1 CVKAAFSLLTTRG
14 ATAMASSFLSC
25 VALCIVGSVTAIRAL
40 PPTEPPLIH
49 DHPFVA
55 IWNAPTGQCRQ
66 LRIPLDTAA
75 FQAVTTPAAGPGQ
88 FLTIFYEDRLGLYP
102 KVDTAKRKLYRGG
115 VPQKGNLT
123 EHLAMAQSQ
132 IDHYISRDSSP
143 GLAVIDWESWRPLW
157 DQNWGSKHI
166 YKKLSIT
173 HALQMAPFLSSR
185 KISKMAK
192 SQFQHSGRR
201 FMEKTISLGIG
212 ERPSRRWGFYLFPD
226 CYNYGW
232 GKTGY
237 TGKCSLKTQEQNNQ
251 MLWLWE
257 HSTALFPSVYLQQN
271 LRNSPQA
278 ALYVR
283 NRVQEAL
290 RVAALPKRP
299 YTMPVYVYSRPLYRD
314 QTQKFETQADLVS
327 TVGESAALG
336 ASGVVM
342 WGGTKDYNN
351 KYACE
356 SLSEY
361 LTSTFNPYI
370 ANVTAA
376 AMLCSQVLCQGRG
389 RCVRK
394 SYDSAHYLH
403 LNPAHFSILR
413 ADKKYMAIG
422 LPSAADL
429 NVWAEN
435 FTCQCYAGWSCSPKL
450 SQPTTMKLIW
460 V

>member
-1 CVKAAFSLLTTRG
+1 M
-14 ATAMASSFLSC
+14 MASPFLFY
-25 VALCIVGSVTAIRAL
+25 VALCIATVLTL

-55 IWNAPTGQCRQ
+55 IWNAPTDRCQQ
-66 LRIPLDTAA
+66 LHIPLDTAA
-75 FQAVTTPAAGPGQ
+75 FQAVTTPKATSGQ

-102 KVDTAKRKLYRGG
+102 KVDIIKRKRYKGG
-115 VPQKGNLT
+115 VPQNGNLT
-123 EHLAMAQSQ
+123 EHLAKAQSQ
-132 IDHYISRDSSP
+132 IDHYISQDSSP

-157 DQNWGSKHI
+157 DQNWGSKRI
-166 YKKLSIT
+166 YQKLSIS
-173 HALQMAPFLSSR
+173 HALEIAPFLSF
-185 KISKMAK
+185 KQISKLAR
-192 SQFQHSGRR
+192 SQFQSASRR
-201 FMEKTISLGIG
+201 FMERTISLGIG

-232 GKTGY
+232 DKPSY
-237 TGKCSLKTQEQNNQ
+237 TGKCSEKIQKQNNQ

-257 HSTALFPSVYLQQN
+257 HSTALFPSVYLHLT
-271 LRNSPQA
+271 LRNSPRA

-283 NRVQEAL
+283 NRIQEAL

-299 YTMPVYVYSRPLYRD
+299 YTVPIYVYSRPLYRD
-314 QTQKFETQADLVS
+314 QTRQFQSQADLVS

-351 KYACE
+351 KAACQA
-356 SLSEY
+356 LSEY

-376 AMLCSQVLCQGRG
+376 AMLCSELLCQGKG

-394 SYDSAHYLH
+394 NYDSAIYLH
-403 LNPAHFSILR
+403 LNPTYFSIMR
-413 ADKKYMAIG
+413 ANRKYVAVG
-422 LPSAADL
+422 LPTAADIDA
-429 NVWAEN
+429 WAQN
-435 FTCQCYAGWSCSPKL
+435 FTCQCYAGRSCSPKL
-450 SQPTTMKLIW
+450 VHPTKIRSIW

>member
-1 CVKAAFSLLTTRG
+1 
-14 ATAMASSFLSC
+14 MASYFLSC
-25 VALCIVGSVTAIRAL
+25 VALCIVGSVCAVLAL

-55 IWNAPTGQCRQ
+55 IWNAPTVQCR
-66 LRIPLDTAA
+66 LFEIPLDTAA
-75 FQAVTTPAAGPGQ
+75 FQAVTTPSAVPGQ

-102 KVDTAKRKLYRGG
+102 KVDTYKRKLYRGG
-115 VPQKGNLT
+115 VPQQANLT
-123 EHLAMAQSQ
+123 EHLTKARSQ
-132 IDHYISRDSSP
+132 IDEYISQDSSP

-157 DQNWGSKHI
+157 DQNWGSKRI

-173 HALQMAPFLSSR
+173 HALQMAPFLASKEISSL
-185 KISKMAK
+185 AK
-192 SQFQHSGRR
+192 SQFQQAGRH

-226 CYNYGW
+226 CFNYDW
-232 GKTGY
+232 KKPGY
-237 TGKCSLKTQEQNNQ
+237 TGKCSKKIQEQNNQ

-257 HSTALFPSVYLQQN
+257 RSTALFPSVYLGQSM
-271 LRNSPQA
+271 RNSPKSK
-278 ALYVR
+278 LYVR

-299 YTMPVYVYSRPLYRD
+299 YTMPIYVYSRPLYRD
-314 QTQKFETQADLVS
+314 QTKKFETQTDLVS
-327 TVGESAALG
+327 TIGESAALG

-351 KYACE
+351 KAACE

-361 LTSTFNPYI
+361 LTSTLNPYI

-376 AMLCSQVLCQGRG
+376 AMLCSEVLCQRRG

-394 SYDSAHYLH
+394 SYNSDQYLH
-403 LNPAHFSILR
+403 LNPANFSIVR
-413 ADKKYMAIG
+413 ADRKYMAIG
-422 LPSAADL
+422 LPSDADL

-435 FTCQCYAGWSCSPKL
+435 FTCQCYAGWSCSPRLIK
-450 SQPTTMKLIW
+450 PTTVRLIR